1 MSKDYTSILI
11 TRGKPQGEGGRLLNK
26 ALFGEASPRGPI
38 PYPYIYNLLDKRY
51 HFRVTSI
58 EKLYPFHISAWGE

>member
-11 TRGKPQGEGGRLLNK
+11 TLGKPQGEGGGGRLLNK

-38 PYPYIYNLLDKRY
+38 PHPYIYITFWTKGTT
-51 HFRVTSI
+51 FV
-58 EKLYPFHISAWGE
+58 